1 VDWLRYDLRKLR
13 AHALLERDGKRYAYR
28 LTDKGVKVAMVFVL
42 FHQRLCGPLANS
54 LFNHRPNPNFQPDS
68 KLEAAVHKADDSI
81 QRVIELL
88 GAA

>member
-1 VDWLRYDLRKLR
+1 
-13 AHALLERDGKRYAYR
+13 
-28 LTDKGVKVAMVFVL
+28 MFVL

-88 GAA
+88 EST